1 MMPVLSSHP
10 PKERL
15 VAFAQGR
22 LPLNESAAIEQHVA
36 ECDQC
41 CRVMADAPEDSLQVR
56 LKAADTFDVAGESDT
71 ETSSRPTIEVPPEL
85 VEHPRYR
92 IQKVLGIGGM
102 GVVFRAEHRLMERPV
117 ALKVINRALLA
128 KPEVVERF
136 EQEVKAAAKLAHAN
150 IVVAHDAEQVGDLH
164 FLVMEYVD
172 GQSLAKI
179 VEKKGPLPVV
189 NACHYI
195 RQAAQGLQHAHEKG
209 MVHRDI
215 KPQNLMLTK
224 RGQIKVLDFG
234 LARLRHSDDIL
245 MPDADRAIDE
255 AQDGSLTRAGSLLG
269 TPDYMAPEQAADP
282 RDADARADLYSLG
295 CTLYFLLTG
304 QPPFASESAL
314 RKLKAHQHRAIKPVS
329 DFRSDV
335 PAELVAVLARLV
347 AKEPSDRFQ
356 TAAEVVQAIAPLARG
371 EGLSPASDSPLREA
385 ACQTDPT
392 DVSRATIAHADDAE
406 PQRIERARPVARLGR
421 PRRGAGRPHWSVWL
435 SRHYPR
441 VIMSALGLLLLFIV
455 SNEVRRSLT
464 GPHTSDSTANIVQTD
479 RMPELIRGES
489 PERSD
494 VAEIS
499 NTRRPALVA
508 GAQRVGLVVWSEGYS
523 HQEYVALR
531 EALDNRGARVVVISD
546 AARAESAWETGQ
558 SVTVDLQLADVNPQS
573 LDAMVI
579 LGGKSGV
586 FRFFESREMQ
596 SLLDKMLTAK
606 KSVAGIGGGV
616 AVLVKGGYAKQH
628 RIAVGREMQSHAE
641 RYGAQI
647 SDEIALRDGL
657 LVTARDAGGASELA
671 RLLTG
676 M

>member
-1 MMPVLSSHP
+1 MPALSTHP

-22 LPLNESAAIEQHVA
+22 LPVNESAALEQHVA

-41 CRVMADAPEDSLQVR
+41 CRVLAEAPEDSLQAR
-56 LKAADTFDVAGESDT
+56 LKAAETFDVAGEFDT
-71 ETSSRPTIEVPPEL
+71 ETAARPTIEVPPEL

-92 IQKVLGIGGM
+92 IQKVLGVGGM

-117 ALKVINRALLA
+117 ALKVINRTLLA

-234 LARLRHSDDIL
+234 LARLRHGDDVL
-245 MPDADRAIDE
+245 RPNAEGDIDE
-255 AQDGSLTRAGSLLG
+255 ASDGSLTRAGSLLG

-282 RDADARADLYSLG
+282 RDADARADIYSLG

-304 QPPFASESAL
+304 QPPFANESAL

-329 DFRSDV
+329 EFRRDV
-335 PAELVAVLARLV
+335 PAELVAVLERMV

-371 EGLSPASDSPLREA
+371 EGQSSGP
-385 ACQTDPT
+385 
-392 DVSRATIAHADDAE
+392 DVSLRDTAGETNSASINRAASADAAE
-406 PQRIERARPVARLGR
+406 SLRIERTRPITRHGR
-421 PRRGAGRPHWSVWL
+421 PRRNAAQRQWSVWL
-435 SRHYPR
+435 SHHYPR
-441 VIMSALGLLLLFIV
+441 VITSALGLLLLFIV
-455 SNEVRRSLT
+455 SNEVRRLLVSPDA
-464 GPHTSDSTANIVQTD
+464 GNSPANVVQTD
-479 RMPELIRGES
+479 RMPELHRGPT

-494 VAEIS
+494 VAVVT
-499 NTRRPALVA
+499 NHPRPAA
-508 GAQRVGLVVWSEGYS
+508 IADAPRVGLVVWSEGYS
-523 HQEYVALR
+523 HQEYAALR
-531 EALDNRGARVVVISD
+531 EALSNCGARVVVISD
-546 AARAESAWETGQ
+546 AARAESAWDVGQ
-558 SVTVDLQLADVNPQS
+558 SVAVDMQLTDANPQS

-596 SLLDKMLTAK
+596 ALLDKMLTAK
-606 KSVAGIGGGV
+606 KSVAAIGGGV

-641 RYGAQI
+641 RYGAEI

-657 LVTARDAGGASELA
+657 LVTARDAGGALELA
-671 RLLTG
+671 RLLTKR
-676 M
+676 